1 MNLKKL
7 KNLSIASLVFG
18 IITLLFSFSVVG
30 IRLYIQ
36 FAFVGKTGLGVAI
49 AALDWAE
56 ILLYVSIA
64 YLVWFLINLS
74 LYIYVFV
81 KLHPYKENPHF
92 ALSIIGFIFPI
103 FQVIALSL
111 YTVKINKL
119 IKAQALEPDS
129 DVQITEIL
137 N

>member
-7 KNLSIASLVFG
+7 KNLSIVSLIFGLITVFFAF
-18 IITLLFSFSVVG
+18 TVVG
-30 IRLYIQ
+30 IRLYIELSFQ
-36 FAFVGKTGLGVAI
+36 GKSGIGVAI
-49 AALDWAE
+49 AALAWAN

-64 YLVWFLINLS
+64 YLVWFFVNLS

-81 KLHPYKENPHF
+81 KLHPCKENPHF

-103 FQVIALSL
+103 FQVIALIL

-119 IKAQALEPDS
+119 IKTQAQEPDS
-129 DVQITEIL
+129 EVQITEIL

>member
-7 KNLSIASLVFG
+7 KNLSIVSLIFG
-18 IITLLFSFSVVG
+18 LITVLFAFSVVG
-30 IRLYIQ
+30 IRLYIEISFQ
-36 FAFVGKTGLGVAI
+36 GKTGIGVAI
-49 AALDWAE
+49 AALAWANV
-56 ILLYVSIA
+56 LLYVSIA
-64 YLVWFLINLS
+64 YLVLFLVNLS

-103 FQVIALSL
+103 FQVIALIL
-111 YTVKINKL
+111 YIVKINKL
-119 IKAQALEPDS
+119 IKAQTLEPES
-129 DVQITEIL
+129 DVQITEVL

>member
-1 MNLKKL
+1 MDLKKL
-7 KNLSIASLVFG
+7 KKLSIVSLIFG
-18 IITLLFSFSVVG
+18 LITVLFAFSVAG
-30 IRLYIQ
+30 IRLYIE
-36 FAFVGKTGLGVAI
+36 FEFVGKTGIGVAI
-49 AALDWAE
+49 AALAWAN
-56 ILLYVSIA
+56 ILLYVSIT
-64 YLVWFLINLS
+64 YLVWFLVNLS

-103 FQVIALSL
+103 FQVIALIL
-111 YTVKINKL
+111 YIVKINKL
-119 IKAQALEPDS
+119 IKAQTLEPDS

>member
-1 MNLKKL
+1 MDLKKL
-7 KNLSIASLVFG
+7 KKLSIVSLIFG
-18 IITLLFSFSVVG
+18 LITVLFAFSVAG
-30 IRLYIQ
+30 IRLYIE
-36 FAFVGKTGLGVAI
+36 FTFVGKTGIGVAI
-49 AALDWAE
+49 AALAWAN

-64 YLVWFLINLS
+64 YLVWFLVNLS
-74 LYIYVFV
+74 LYIYVFI

-103 FQVIALSL
+103 FQVIALIL
-111 YTVKINKL
+111 YIVKINKL
-119 IKAQALEPDS
+119 IKAQTLEPDS

>member
-1 MNLKKL
+1 MSINKL
-7 KNLSIASLVFG
+7 KNLSIVSLIFG
-18 IITLLFSFSVVG
+18 LITMLFSFSVVG
-30 IRLYIQ
+30 IRLYIEFSFQ
-36 FAFVGKTGLGVAI
+36 GKTGIGVAI
-49 AALDWAE
+49 AALAWAK

-64 YLVWFLINLS
+64 YLVWFLVNLS

-103 FQVIALSL
+103 FQVIALIL
-111 YTVKINKL
+111 YIVKINKL
-119 IKAQALEPDS
+119 IKTQALEPDS
-129 DVQITEIL
+129 DVQITEVL

>member
-18 IITLLFSFSVVG
+18 IITLLFSFTVVG

-49 AALDWAE
+49 AALAWSE

-92 ALSIIGFIFPI
+92 ALSIIGFIFPV
-103 FQVIALSL
+103 FQVVALIL
-111 YTVKINKL
+111 YIVKINKL
-119 IKAQALEPDS
+119 IKTQVLESDN